1 MCVYCVFMA
10 RVNIYLPD
18 DLADAARARE
28 LNVSM
33 ICREAIQDALGTA
46 RRRAWL
52 AALEDRETIEIDTDE
67 ILGVLHETRSALE
80 REVT

>member
-1 MCVYCVFMA
+1 MA

-33 ICREAIQDALGTA
+33 ICREAIRDALGAA

-52 AALEDRETIEIDTDE
+52 AALEDREPIEIDTHE
-67 ILGVLHETRSALE
+67 ILGTVHESRSALE